1 MLIMVPSFQLINV
14 LYLQPWA
21 LFASSSSID
30 RTLSSD
36 SWVQVLTHPHPHT
49 HTHTNTHKHTHEQ
62 IYTNTSTLNQR
73 QKIHNEKKTEMDR
86 LVSNLASTFSYEL
99 NVSCTLMEN

>member
-1 MLIMVPSFQLINV
+1 MVPSFQLINV

-49 HTHTNTHKHTHEQ
+49 HTHTQTHTRAN
-62 IYTNTSTLNQR
+62 IYEHFHSQSETEDTQR
-73 QKIHNEKKTEMDR
+73 KEDR
-86 LVSNLASTFSYEL
+86 NGQTCIQPCFDIFI
-99 NVSCTLMEN
+99 